1 MADKYLD
8 LDKLSY
14 FWSKISALLGNK
26 VDKVSGKGLSTND
39 FTDSNK
45 TALNNAVQKDG
56 DRYLSG
62 TFEPKT
68 NYGANLGSANYRFNH
83 LYAKNVNGS
92 ALGDAA
98 YIGTPIPI
106 ANGGTGSTSPEDAR
120 LALGFKV
127 VNKTINLKNKV
138 FNKSSA
144 GSYYLP
150 EASATTVSE
159 LTTICS
165 IVIYGTAYLRN
176 EYFLIPRTIGSANKV
191 GFMMSYITSGTLPDT
206 ITISDNLMIDLRIF
220 GIV

>member
-1 MADKYLD
+1 MANKFLD
-8 LDKLSY
+8 NSGLAY
-14 FWSKISALLGNK
+14 FWEKVQTLLDNK

-45 TALNNAVQKDG
+45 TALGKAVPRDG
-56 DRYLSG
+56 EVNLTG

-83 LYAKNVNGS
+83 LYTRYINGS
-92 ALGDAA
+92 ALGNAA
-98 YIGTPIPI
+98 YIGTPISI
-106 ANGGTGSTSPEDAR
+106 ANGGTGSTSAEDAR

-176 EYFLIPRTIGSANKV
+176 EYVLIPRTIGSANKV